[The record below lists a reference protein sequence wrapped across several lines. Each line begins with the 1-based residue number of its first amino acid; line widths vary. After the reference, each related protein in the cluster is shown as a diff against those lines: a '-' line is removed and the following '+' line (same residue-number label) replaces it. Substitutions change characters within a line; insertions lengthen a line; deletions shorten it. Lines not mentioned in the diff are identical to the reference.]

1 MNWKSEAMEKLR
13 RYDAMQQASCNIPQ
27 EIRRLQIAAR
37 AVKSANP
44 EETSILGAG
53 GQREN
58 QLLDNLV
65 HRQELQWTLDQTKC
79 WLDVTD
85 RALKTLSKEEKLIL
99 QRLYI
104 YPEKGAMERLCQELE
119 LEQSSVYRRRDRALQ
134 RFAIAL
140 YGFPES

>member
-13 RYDAMQQASCNIPQ
+13 RYDAMRQASCNIPK
-27 EIRRLQIAAR
+27 EIQRLQIAAR
-37 AVKSANP
+37 AIKGANP
-44 EETSILGAG
+44 EETSVKGAG

-58 QLLDNLV
+58 RLLDNLV

-79 WLDVTD
+79 WLDVTE
-85 RALKTLSKEEKLIL
+85 RALKTLTNEEKLIL

-104 YPEKGAMERLCQELE
+104 CPEKGAVDRLCQELE
-119 LEQSSVYRRRDRALQ
+119 VEQSSVYRRRDRALQ

>member
-13 RYDAMQQASCNIPQ
+13 RYDAMQQASHNLPA

-37 AVKSANP
+37 VAKSANLESVP
-44 EETSILGAG
+44 GKGGEARREEELM
-53 GQREN
+53 N
-58 QLLDNLV
+58 NMV
-65 HRQELQWTLDQTKC
+65 HRQELQWSLDQTKC
-79 WLDVTD
+79 WLEATE
-85 RALKTLSKEEKLIL
+85 RALRVLNPEEKLIL

-104 YPEKGAMERLCQELE
+104 YPERGAVERLCQELE
-119 LEQSSVYRRRDRALQ
+119 LEQSSIYRRRDRALQ

>member
-13 RYDAMQQASCNIPQ
+13 RYDAMRQASCNIPQ

-37 AVKSANP
+37 AVKGANP
-44 EETSILGAG
+44 EETAIQGAG

-104 YPEKGAMERLCQELE
+104 YPEKGALERLCQELE